1 MSAKKLSRKNKIA
14 LNRQTAVKPPVVEWA
29 KKKSDRLGYLL
40 AVIALVLYAGTID
53 YQYTLDDYSVII
65 ENNSTRKG
73 AGAIAEFFNTS
84 YRYGY
89 IFASDEL
96 YRPLSKFVLA
106 LQWSI
111 SPENPMIGH
120 LFNVLL
126 YSLTALIGYR
136 FLKEI

>member
-1 MSAKKLSRKNKIA
+1 MSAKKLSRKEKIA
-14 LNRQTAVKPPVVEWA
+14 VNRQTAVKLPVVEPV
-29 KKKSDRLGYLL
+29 KTISDRWGYLL
-40 AVIALVLYAGTID
+40 ALIAFLLYAETLS

-73 AGAIAEFFNTS
+73 AGAIAEFFSTS

-89 IFASDEL
+89 IFTSDEL
-96 YRPLSKFVLA
+96 YRPLSKFILA

-126 YSLTALIGYR
+126 YVSRIN
-136 FLKEI
+136 F